1 MRATLLLLAGVVVL
15 LGLHFDV
22 ARATVAIWSRFFTYQ
37 HGFIV
42 FPVSAWLI
50 WQRRHELAACTP
62 APDLRALPLMLL
74 LSCAALAGRLGGV
87 LALEQIALVLMIP
100 TLIWAA
106 LGARMTR
113 VMAFPLAFLL
123 FAVPVGDFLVPPLME
138 FTADFTVTMV
148 RLTGIPIYREGQM
161 ISLPS
166 GEWSV
171 VEGCSGIRYL
181 IAALVLGTVYAYL
194 TYRSL
199 KRRLIFVALSLIVP
213 VIANGLRAFLIV
225 MIGHY
230 SDMQYAV
237 GVDHLIYGWGF
248 FGIVMF
254 LLFMIGARWREDEA
268 PRHASEDAVPLS
280 DARWPVARVT
290 GAAVLALALAAIPAI
305 WGAWLDRP
313 ASRDASLA
321 LALPE
326 TAAGWQAGA
335 APFTDW
341 ANEERIHWKRP
352 LGEAR
357 GVYAKDGGAVLV
369 FASVYRLQRQDPA
382 NLPPVDVEAR
392 LARDRWTKV
401 AFGTTALE
409 GGLALS
415 QTSLRRGDER
425 LLVWRWS
432 ATDGYRGPNYY
443 RLRARMVGERIAG
456 RPALA
461 ADVVLVTPYEERPKE
476 AEAALRAFV
485 REAMPAIDA
494 ALDGARSAQASR
506 S

>member
-1 MRATLLLLAGVVVL
+1 
-15 LGLHFDV
+15 
-22 ARATVAIWSRFFTYQ
+22 
-37 HGFIV
+37 
-42 FPVSAWLI
+42 
-50 WQRRHELAACTP
+50 
-62 APDLRALPLMLL
+62 MLL

-87 LALEQIALVLMIP
+87 LALEQLALVLMIP

-113 VMAFPLAFLL
+113 AIAFPLAFLL

-138 FTADFTVTMV
+138 FTADFTVAMV
-148 RLTGIPIYREGQM
+148 RLTGIPIYRDGQM

-181 IAALVLGTVYAYL
+181 IAALVLGTLYAYL
-194 TYRSL
+194 TYRSPR
-199 KRRLIFVALSLIVP
+199 RRLIFVAVSLIVP
-213 VIANGLRAFLIV
+213 VLANGLRAFLIV

-248 FGIVMF
+248 FGVVMF
-254 LLFMIGARWREDEA
+254 LLFMIGARWREDET
-268 PRHASEDAVPLS
+268 PRQVSEGATPSSTHPSSTPPSSTPPSPDVLPS
-280 DARWPVARVT
+280 DARWPVARVAGVT
-290 GAAVLALALAAIPAI
+290 VLALAAAALPAV

-313 ASRDASLA
+313 GPRDASLA
-321 LALPE
+321 LVLPE
-326 TAAGWQAGA
+326 TASGWQAGA

-341 ANEERIHWKRP
+341 ASEERIHWKRS
-352 LGEAR
+352 LADAR

-369 FASVYRLQRQDPA
+369 FASVYRLRRQDPA
-382 NLPPVDVEAR
+382 NLPPPDPDANI
-392 LARDRWTKV
+392 APDRWTKV
-401 AFGTTALE
+401 AFGTTMLE
-409 GGLALS
+409 GGQAVS
-415 QTSLRRGDER
+415 QTSLRHGDER

-432 ATDGYRGPNYY
+432 ETDGYRGPNYY
-443 RLRARMVGERIAG
+443 RLRARMVGARIVG
-456 RPALA
+456 RSTLA
-461 ADVVLVTPYEERPKE
+461 ADVVLAAPYEERPQE

-494 ALDGARSAQASR
+494 ALDGARS
-506 S
+506 